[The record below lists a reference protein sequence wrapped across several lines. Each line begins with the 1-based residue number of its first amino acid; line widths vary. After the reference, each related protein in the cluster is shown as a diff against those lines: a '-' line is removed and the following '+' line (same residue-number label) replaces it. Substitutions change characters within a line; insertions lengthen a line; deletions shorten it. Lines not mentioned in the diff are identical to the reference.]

1 MLVWVSVSS
10 LILEDCTSSV
20 FLLLIN
26 SSAHSFLTSV
36 PLTDPYD
43 YCIEIVLSP
52 LLIFSSVNKVGIL
65 SPCYVSP
72 LSDGLCW
79 PLLASWSTLLSW
91 LHWPTAS
98 LLFPHLCGSSFS
110 ISFAD
115 SSLLPGYW
123 GPGFLKASTFPFL
136 SRRLCLICPVSAS
149 LVFVDVSGSPSKRP
163 AKTSLQ
169 RRNSPAHLSFPTRYF

>member
-1 MLVWVSVSS
+1 M
-10 LILEDCTSSV
+10 
-20 FLLLIN
+20 
-26 SSAHSFLTSV
+26 
-36 PLTDPYD
+36 
-43 YCIEIVLSP
+43 EIVLSP
-52 LLIFSSVNKVGIL
+52 LVIFSSVKKMGIL

-91 LHWPTAS
+91 LHWPTAF

-163 AKTSLQ
+163 ARKAQAIRVLQ
-169 RRNSPAHLSFPTRYF
+169 KICENQTEKATTLIFTYLSCLIASSMTELYVRVWVCTHACASWAWDERVC